1 MRAKKLSDKRWE
13 EVNYESKEVKWEEVK
28 YEGKE
33 GKWEKVTK
41 AGKNIDKESEVY
53 GKKRN

>member
-1 MRAKKLSDKRWE
+1 MRAKKER
-13 EVNYESKEVKWEEVK
+13 
-28 YEGKE
+28 
-33 GKWEKVTK
+33 EKVTK

>member
-1 MRAKKLSDKRWE
+1 MRAKKL
-13 EVNYESKEVKWEEVK
+13 KWEEVK